1 MDATGNVDKPPT
13 AYRRQECHGFFFSP
27 IFWRDHI
34 VQFSLPS
41 HPIHTKAVGQEV
53 TYSSTTGVATTS
65 FHVSH
70 EGKWRK
76 SKTDKTQVKP
86 LPYFQSSYRN
96 PSEHQFPWEKIH
108 HRCNITRGEKKGG
121 GGIKKKGKKKDLRGL
136 CRGVWGLFYS
146 PLPAQELYKLHRKRK
161 ALPSQDAA
169 VVAAGTLMSST
180 CPSDPVAFVEHWAHL
195 KHWENRVLI
204 PWALHRKETL
214 QAPDD
219 RRQTDRDEIHKQ
231 HAIQYH
237 AFPMSFLES
246 VFIHSPHLFLE
257 VPPGNHLIWIQTQH
271 SESKRKTY

>member
-1 MDATGNVDKPPT
+1 MKENGEKARQTKHRWSLCPT
-13 AYRRQECHGFFFSP
+13 SNPHTEIPVNISSP
-27 IFWRDHI
+27 ER
-34 VQFSLPS
+34 
-41 HPIHTKAVGQEV
+41 K
-53 TYSSTTGVATTS
+53 YTTGAIS
-65 FHVSH
+65 Q
-70 EGKWRK
+70 EGR
-76 SKTDKTQVKP
+76 
-86 LPYFQSSYRN
+86 R
-96 PSEHQFPWEKIH
+96 
-108 HRCNITRGEKKGG
+108 RG